1 MDTHTL
7 LFAFLVTLA
16 CGGLLYAFVYPLLS
30 GEAKL
35 EKRQAAIR
43 QPIARNNPRGGRAVD
58 PTQRRKQVAESLK
71 ELEARSKTKRLS
83 LEAKLAQAG
92 LHMDRRQY
100 FLLSAVA
107 AVCGGALV
115 LLLTH
120 NLLFALG
127 GLVIGGFGVP
137 NWILSFLRK
146 RRIKKFAEEFPN
158 AIDVI
163 VRGIRSGLPLADCV
177 RVIATEAS
185 DPVKSEFRMVVET
198 QALGMSIADAVAR
211 MVERVPV
218 TETNFFSI
226 VITIQQKSGGSLA
239 ESLAN
244 LSRVLRERRK
254 MKSKVSAMSMEAKA
268 SAAIIASLPFIV
280 AILVYLTSPKYMM
293 LLWTTTTGLID
304 MGVCG
309 VWMLI
314 GVFVMRSMI
323 NFDV

>member
-1 MDTHTL
+1 MDTRTL
-7 LFAFLVTLA
+7 IFALLVASA

-43 QPIARNNPRGGRAVD
+43 QPIARSSARGGRSVD

-71 ELEARSKTKRLS
+71 ELDARNKTKRLS
-83 LEAKLAQAG
+83 LETKLAQTG
-92 LHMDRRQY
+92 LNLDKRQY

-107 AVCGGALV
+107 ALCGGALV
-115 LLLTH
+115 LFCTA
-120 NLLFALG
+120 NPLFALG

-137 NWILSFLRK
+137 NWFLAFLRK
-146 RRIKKFAEEFPN
+146 RRIAKFVEEFPN
-158 AIDVI
+158 AVDVI

-185 DPVKSEFRMVVET
+185 EPVKSEFRMVVET

-211 MVERVPV
+211 LVERVPV

-254 MKSKVSAMSMEAKA
+254 MKSKISAMSMEAKA

-280 AILVYLTSPKYMM
+280 AILVYLSSPKYMV
-293 LLWTTTTGLID
+293 LLWTTTAGLID
-304 MGVCG
+304 IGVCA
-309 VWMLI
+309 VWMVI
-314 GVFVMRSMI
+314 GVLVMRSMI